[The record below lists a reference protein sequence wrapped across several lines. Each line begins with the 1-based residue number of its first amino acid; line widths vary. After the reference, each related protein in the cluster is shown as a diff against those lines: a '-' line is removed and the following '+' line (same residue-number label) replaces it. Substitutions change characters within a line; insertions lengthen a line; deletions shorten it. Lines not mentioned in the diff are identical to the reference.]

1 MFLFLDSY
9 WSEFK
14 TVTLADVLTV
24 GIHIRMRG
32 EELHELRP
40 QRHRAPWAEAEPPL
54 DTIPTVGTGVHV
66 FDSARGRGPLQPGAQ
81 LRA

>member
-1 MFLFLDSY
+1 
-9 WSEFK
+9 
-14 TVTLADVLTV
+14 
-24 GIHIRMRG
+24 MRG